1 LNPPGLIPGYGH
13 GQLENIKMIL
23 PNTSHGIRNALA
35 RKAAER
41 KVKLDIAV
49 ETNAMDI
56 QKQLVRSGVGATVLP
71 AIAVSGACDAE
82 DFAIAQF
89 TDDGMTRRI
98 GLACARKGRVP
109 TAVEAMMALVMNI
122 VRSAVVS
129 GDWNASECVDV

>member
-1 LNPPGLIPGYGH
+1 
-13 GQLENIKMIL
+13 
-23 PNTSHGIRNALA
+23 
-35 RKAAER
+35 
-41 KVKLDIAV
+41 
-49 ETNAMDI
+49 MDI

-71 AIAVSGACDAE
+71 AIAVSGARDAE

>member
-1 LNPPGLIPGYGH
+1 MPGAGH

-23 PNTSHGIRNALA
+23 PSASHGIRNALA

-71 AIAVSGACDAE
+71 AIAVSGARDAE